1 MPLGFLEDR
10 PLILARVGLLGGF
23 AMWIAFSLVALAY
36 ISVIIL
42 TRGEVKA
49 AWDAYSTLQTMVLSL
64 DIVAAALLTLG
75 FFELGRRHDY
85 LSVPLNNLAI
95 GFGLF
100 ALVTLLWRLS
110 LLGAPFE
117 DVNSIHRLSTGDGG
131 YSRFVPELNFL
142 RDNYA
147 GLIVSAFLMFVLMNL
162 LVSIMR
168 NYRAFENFQDV
179 GMGKFRL
186 YGLLQLVSVLMLGMG
201 WLAFSPDYTAGW
213 EGDALLG
220 VYVLAWV
227 VMFLIMPLVGA
238 WAFKDAFLIHRAA
251 IETLSF
257 IIRRKAEHE
266 EATATPRVGQSLGT
280 TKRRG

>member
-85 LSVPLNNLAI
+85 LSVPLHNLAT

-100 ALVTLLWRLS
+100 ALVTLIWRLS

-117 DVNSIHRLSTGDGG
+117 DVNSIHRLSTGPGT

-147 GLIVSAFLMFVLMNL
+147 GLIVSAFLMFLLMNL